1 MHYYCDVITIDF
13 CGLEA
18 YSQYTSSEIK
28 AVFLSLA
35 DIAAKNN
42 AALLP
47 SWGEIWSETQLI
59 GLSGDSSADFLAKA
73 FNKKVM
79 GIDLDDAYLPGVGF
93 LYYDRLPPFIPPEIL
108 DYLSK
113 PTPPKDPQ
121 PAAMRRHR
129 MAMFRHRRAKRKLEE
144 IKPKIAYRQKRIQ
157 VIEQM
162 VELSKTLVPFPL
174 RAATDRITAMN
185 TKICLAYRQRIAY
198 ELGFEA
204 SIAARSFEPYNRFF
218 EPVLT
223 GSLEMVQKLTP
234 AITEQYAFSIYLN
247 LLSYLNSAIVYEA
260 QKGEP
265 YPEAAGRVY
274 EGQKKRAYLHDQLIK
289 AALNKEQSL
298 NKDGRIALRLLLW
311 HLADDYARGLHGNLY
326 YSQWGRKGYASE
338 ELLEEPLV

>member
-1 MHYYCDVITIDF
+1 MHYFCDVVTIDF
-13 CGLEA
+13 CGLSA

-42 AALLP
+42 L
-47 SWGEIWSETQLI
+47 GEIWSETQLI
-59 GLSGDSSADFLAKA
+59 GLDGDTSADFLAEA
-73 FNKKVM
+73 LNKKVM
-79 GIDLDDAYLPGVGF
+79 GIDLSEAYLPGVGF
-93 LYYDRLPPFIPPEIL
+93 LYYNRLPPFIPPEISR
-108 DYLSK
+108 YLSK
-113 PTPPKDPQ
+113 PTPPKDPFDE

-129 MAMFRHRRAKRKLEE
+129 MAMFRHRSAKRKLEE

-174 RAATDRITAMN
+174 RAATDRITAIN

-223 GSLEMVQKLTP
+223 APLEVVEKLTP

-260 QKGEP
+260 KKGEP
-265 YPEAAGRVY
+265 YPDAAGRVY

-311 HLADDYARGLHGNLY
+311 ELQDDYARGIHGNLY
-326 YSQWGRKGYASE
+326 YPIWGRDGYASE
-338 ELLEEPLV
+338 ELLEEALV